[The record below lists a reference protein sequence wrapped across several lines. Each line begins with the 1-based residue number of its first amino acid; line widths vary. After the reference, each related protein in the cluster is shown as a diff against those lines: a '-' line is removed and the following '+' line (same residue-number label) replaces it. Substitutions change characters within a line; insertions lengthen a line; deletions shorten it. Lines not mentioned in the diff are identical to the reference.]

1 MVVEAN
7 RDAAR
12 ECVVRAKDAM
22 KANDLQE
29 MQRLLRKA
37 KRLDPGCDVNA
48 ILANGQTHFSTTTE
62 NNTTNDNYSHDDHYN
77 SFDEADALRNRK
89 ARSDSPGPSGRTNRR
104 KAQQTNGDGT
114 DRSRSKSA
122 GRTAQKTETQRNAFT
137 SEEAIDVE
145 RIRHCKDYYEILQIN
160 KTEFSETLLKRKYRE
175 LALKLHPDKCKAP
188 GSTEAFKALGNAYAV
203 LSDAKKRDDYDRFG
217 SEAQQR
223 AATRRHHSD
232 FYDYDVNRGFE
243 SEMSPEDIFE
253 MFFGGGFPSGSLH
266 RRRGQFHFRHTEPQ
280 HREEPNLF
288 YQLLQILPVIIII
301 VGGLLVQLFSSD
313 PIYSLNRDSTYH
325 VLRYTR
331 DLRVPYYTK
340 PDFEANY
347 GKRLYQ
353 VEQHVEN
360 DYVSH
365 LRNQCYR
372 EKSHREGLL
381 WTAKMRGDA
390 DLWRRA
396 QEMEL
401 TNCRKLEELYK

>member
-1 MVVEAN
+1 
-7 RDAAR
+7 
-12 ECVVRAKDAM
+12 M

-37 KRLDPGCDVNA
+37 KRLDPDCDVNS
-48 ILANGQTHFSTTTE
+48 ILANGHVPFSTPEDHRQQRE
-62 NNTTNDNYSHDDHYN
+62 NNNYSHDDHYN

-89 ARSDSPGPSGRTNRR
+89 PKARSDSPGPSHSGGRSHRS
-104 KAQQTNGDGT
+104 KAQEASAAADGT

-122 GRTAQKTETQRNAFT
+122 GRTPTTGVHQNVFT
-137 SEEAIDVE
+137 SEEVSHVE
-145 RIRHCKDYYEILQIN
+145 RIRHCKDYYEILEIN
-160 KTEFSETLLKRKYRE
+160 KAEFCEILLKKKYRE

-203 LSDAKKRDDYDRFG
+203 LSDSKKRDDYDRYG
-217 SEAQQR
+217 SEEQQR
-223 AATRRHHSD
+223 AAARRQHSD

-253 MFFGGGFPSGSLH
+253 MFFGGGFPSGSVH
-266 RRRGQFHFRHTEPQ
+266 RRRGQFHFRHTEQ
-280 HREEPNLF
+280 QQREEPNLF
-288 YQLLQILPVIIII
+288 YQLLQILPIIVII

-331 DLRVPYYTK
+331 DLRIPYYTK

-347 GKRLYQ
+347 GKRLQQ
-353 VEQHVEN
+353 VEQHVED
-360 DYVSH
+360 DYVGH

-381 WTAKMRGDA
+381 WTAKMRGDSE
-390 DLWRRA
+390 LWRRA
-396 QEMEL
+396 QEMDL
-401 TNCRKLEELYK
+401 TNCRKLEELYR